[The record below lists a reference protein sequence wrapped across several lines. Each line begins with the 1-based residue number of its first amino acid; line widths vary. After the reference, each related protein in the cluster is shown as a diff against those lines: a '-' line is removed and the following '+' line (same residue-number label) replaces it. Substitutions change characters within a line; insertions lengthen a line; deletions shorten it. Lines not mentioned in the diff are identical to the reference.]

1 MPSPSTENCY
11 RVRAAE
17 RTVHAALTHGGS
29 PLFLYHSARVSS
41 RSPSLVGKPW
51 GCFTFGIESRPL
63 TYDGEVSQLPYL
75 LALPLQ
81 SPSAKGLEL

>member
-1 MPSPSTENCY
+1 M
-11 RVRAAE
+11 
-17 RTVHAALTHGGS
+17 HAALTIRETLHI
-29 PLFLYHSARVSS
+29 LYHSARVSS